1 MCFYFIYDLNVYN
14 LDPKYDNMFENG
26 NYRRRRRMKRPYRT
40 TPYTHR
46 AGPYFGPEYGRD
58 VLGPHPT
65 NFAPNSSI
73 TPRFEHRFINQLI

>member
-1 MCFYFIYDLNVYN
+1 MVFFSLGI

-40 TPYTHR
+40 TPYSR
-46 AGPYFGPEYGRD
+46 PGPYFGPDYGRG

-65 NFAPNSSI
+65 NFVSSPNL
-73 TPRFEHRFINQLI
+73 TPRFEHRLIFD